1 MKINTITDQ
10 AHLDQLMHAD
20 RKSSNGTKS
29 GKNAQSDKIVKDTVD
44 ISGESKIQENI
55 AKYVKIVKNMA
66 DVRPEA
72 IESAKAKLKSGE
84 YDDQEVY
91 RKTAENIL
99 DE

>member
-1 MKINTITDQ
+1 MKIDKVTDQ

-20 RKSSNGTKS
+20 RKTSKEAKS
-29 GKNAQSDKIVKDTVD
+29 GDNVQSDKVAKDTVD
-44 ISGESKIQENI
+44 ISGEGKIQENI
-55 AKYVKIVKNMA
+55 GKYVKIVKNMA

-72 IESAKAKLKSGE
+72 VESAKAKIKSGE
-84 YDDQEVY
+84 FDDLEVY